1 MYIMKNKAYIIGAVI
16 IAFAMFMAMRSFK
29 STLTAYVSVSEAKT
43 IKTAVQVAGV
53 VVKGSTR
60 YDLKSNNLVFTLRED
75 GGDEML
81 VEYNGPSPGNFN
93 DATKVVAIFMAV
105 ELLVKCPTK
114 YEQRVKGSVKNNLAF
129 LHPDFTISLTD
140 LQSQKSSK

>member
-53 VVKGSTR
+53 VVKDSVR
-60 YDLKSNNLVFTLRED
+60 YDLKSNNLIFTLRED
-75 GGDEML
+75 GGDEMS

-93 DATKVVAIFMAV
+93 DASKIVAIGKYEPVRQVFMAV

-114 YEQRVKGSVKNNLAF
+114 YEQRVKGSLKR
-129 LHPDFTISLTD
+129 
-140 LQSQKSSK
+140 